1 MRSARRATLC
11 LVLGALAAASTAGAP
26 GVAIAQAKPPPT
38 SAEASERF
46 RAGVRFYKDGDFAAA
61 LVEFKRA
68 YELAPNYRVLYNLG
82 QTSQELNDYASALAS
97 FEQYLAEGK
106 NEIDPARRKS
116 VEGWVSDLKE
126 KVGTIGV
133 ETNVEGAEILVDDV
147 SVGTTPLE
155 KPVVV
160 NAGKRKFAASKD
172 GYTPQARVIDVAG
185 RDEQTLTLT
194 LQPIGGPRDDR
205 QPQPVTP
212 PPAAAQEPD
221 RTAAW
226 VMLGVTAASAVA
238 TGVFGALAVGA
249 RSDLD
254 AELERFPGDRTAIDD
269 AQGRA
274 TTFAVVTDILGGVT
288 AVAGV
293 TTIVLF
299 ATAGPSDVPK
309 QGSAAAKGR
318 GTGAIQVRVA
328 PAGLVARGA
337 F

>member
-1 MRSARRATLC
+1 MRFARRAALC
-11 LVLGALAAASTAGAP
+11 LGLAAFAALAPAVSS
-26 GVAIAQAKPPPT
+26 AQPAKPAAT

-46 RAGVRFYKDGDFAAA
+46 RAGVRFYKDRDFAAA

-82 QTSQELNDYASALAS
+82 QSSQELNDYASALAS

-106 NEIDPARRKS
+106 SEIEAARRKS
-116 VEGWVSDLKE
+116 VEGWIADLKE
-126 KVGTIGV
+126 KVGVISV
-133 ETNVEGAEILVDDV
+133 ETNVEGAEILVDDA

-155 KPVVV
+155 KAVVV

-172 GYTPQARVIDVAG
+172 GYTPESRVIDVAG
-185 RDEQTLTLT
+185 RDEQTVTLT
-194 LQPIGGPRDDR
+194 LQPIGGGQR
-205 QPQPVTP
+205 QGPDPKPAPLP
-212 PPAAAQEPD
+212 PPPPREPD

-238 TGVFGALAVGA
+238 TGVFGGLAVGA

-254 AELERFPGDRTAIDD
+254 AELDRFPGDPTALDD
-269 AQGRA
+269 AQSRA
-274 TTFAVVTDILGGVT
+274 TTFAAVTDVLGAVT

-299 ATAGPSDVPK
+299 ATASSPDAAPK
-309 QGSAAAKGR
+309 QGSL
-318 GTGAIQVRVA
+318 QLRVA
-328 PAGLVARGA
+328 PGGLVARGA